1 MEAKSLGDFLFI
13 YEKFTTSENKSKRSI
28 ESVAGAVKDFTRFL
42 GKCEDVNRVEAEGL
56 RRYIRNLQKRPCWA
70 NHPTINPNKRKLSP
84 HSIASYVRSIRTF
97 WSWLSREGFIND
109 NPFAKVSVPKAP
121 RKVVN
126 PFTAD
131 QITKLLKVVPTK
143 RPEGYRDYT
152 IIITLYGTGLRI
164 QELLDL
170 RLSDVNL
177 ESGQIKVMGKGA
189 RERYVYMS
197 PTVYKVIFRYL
208 NRWRPKVHSDHLFVH
223 DNGQPLSRYYVA
235 HRMQRYGRKAG
246 ITGVRCSPHTL
257 RYSFAVNY
265 LRCGGDTFTL
275 QRILGHSTLDM
286 TRHYAEVA
294 NSDVER
300 RMKAFSPIES
310 LRLGD

>member
-1 MEAKSLGDFLFI
+1 M
-13 YEKFTTSENKSKRSI
+13 N
-28 ESVAGAVKDFTRFL
+28 
-42 GKCEDVNRVEAEGL
+42 
-56 RRYIRNLQKRPCWA
+56 
-70 NHPTINPNKRKLSP
+70 
-84 HSIASYVRSIRTF
+84 TF
-97 WSWLSREGFIND
+97 SN
-109 NPFAKVSVPKAP
+109 
-121 RKVVN
+121 
-126 PFTAD
+126 D
-131 QITKLLKVVPTK
+131 QITRLLKVIPTK

-170 RLSDVNL
+170 RLNDLNL

-197 PTVYKVIFRYL
+197 PTVYKVVFRYL
-208 NRWRPKVHSDHLFVH
+208 NRWRPKVNSDYLFVH

-235 HRMQRYGRKAG
+235 HRMQRYGKKAG

-257 RYSFAVNY
+257 RHSFAVNF
-265 LRCGGDTFTL
+265 LRNNGDAFTL

-286 TRHYAEVA
+286 TRRYAELA